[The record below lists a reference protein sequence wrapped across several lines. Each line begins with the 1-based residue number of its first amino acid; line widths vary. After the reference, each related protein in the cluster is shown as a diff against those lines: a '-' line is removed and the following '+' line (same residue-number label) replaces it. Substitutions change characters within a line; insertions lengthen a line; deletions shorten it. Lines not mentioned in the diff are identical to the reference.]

1 MDLGTIIGIVVGNAL
16 ILSAMLM
23 GGTIDMFIDVA
34 GLMIVFGGAVS
45 ACLMAFQ
52 MKDVIAAFKAAM
64 FVISADKMEPNQ
76 MVQTMCDLCEVSRK
90 NGIVALSKMKFEE
103 DFLRKA
109 AQLISDG
116 TKEDMIREA
125 LTIEL
130 DAMKAR
136 HAIKQDVFA
145 KLAAYCPAFGMI
157 GTLIGLVQMLANL
170 SDPAAVGPAM
180 AVALLTTMYGA
191 MFANMLWNPISAKLM
206 SRTATEVINLEITF
220 EGAVAILQAGNPAQ
234 VYEKLSSYIPAKER
248 KPFQKAKAK
257 GV

>member
-45 ACLMAFQ
+45 AFLMAFQ

-76 MVQTMCDLCEVSRK
+76 MVQTMCDLCTVTRK
-90 NGIVALSKMKFEE
+90 SGLVALSKMKFEE

-109 AQLISDG
+109 ANLIADG
-116 TKEDMIREA
+116 TKEDIIRDS
-125 LTIEL
+125 LTIEI

-136 HAIKQDVFA
+136 HAVIQDVFS
-145 KLAAYCPAFGMI
+145 KLAAYSPAFGMI

-180 AVALLTTMYGA
+180 AVALLTTLYGT
-191 MFANMLWNPISAKLM
+191 MFANMLFNPIGAKLA
-206 SRTATEVINLEITF
+206 SRTMTEVINLEITF
-220 EGAVAILQAGNPAQ
+220 EGACAILAEGNPMT
-234 VYEKLSSYIPAKER
+234 VYEKLSSFIPAKSR
-248 KPFQKAKAK
+248 KKLEKK
-257 GV
+257 KK

>member
-1 MDLGTIIGIVVGNAL
+1 MDLGTLIGIIVGNAL

-23 GGTIDMFIDVA
+23 GGTMDMFVDVA

-45 ACLMAFQ
+45 ACLMAFP

-64 FVISADKMEPNQ
+64 FCMTADKMEPNA
-76 MVQTMCDLCEVSRK
+76 MVQTMVDLCTVTRK
-90 NGIVALSKMKFEE
+90 NGLVALSKMKFEE

-109 AQLISDG
+109 ANLIADG
-116 TKEDMIREA
+116 TKEDIIRDT
-125 LTIEL
+125 LTIEI
-130 DAMKAR
+130 DAMKSR
-136 HAIKQDVFA
+136 HAVIQDVFA

-191 MFANMLWNPISAKLM
+191 MFANMLWNPIGAKLA
-206 SRTATEVINLEITF
+206 SRTMTEVMNLEITF
-220 EGAVAILQAGNPAQ
+220 EGACAILAEGNPMT
-234 VYEKLSSYIPAKER
+234 VYEKLSSFIPGRER
-248 KPFQKAKAK
+248 KPLEKKK
-257 GV
+257 K

>member
-1 MDLGTIIGIVVGNAL
+1 MDLGTLIGIVVGNAL

-23 GGTIDMFIDVA
+23 GGTMDMFVDVA

-45 ACLMAFQ
+45 ACLMAFP

-64 FVISADKMEPNQ
+64 FCMTADKMEPNA
-76 MVQTMCDLCEVSRK
+76 MVQTMCDLCTVTRK
-90 NGIVALSKMKFEE
+90 SGLVALSKMKFEE

-109 AQLISDG
+109 ANLIADG
-116 TKEDMIREA
+116 TKEDVIRDA
-125 LTIEL
+125 LTIEI

-136 HAIKQDVFA
+136 HAVIQDVFA

-191 MFANMLWNPISAKLM
+191 MFANMLWNPIGAKLA
-206 SRTATEVINLEITF
+206 SRTMTEVINLEITF
-220 EGAVAILQAGNPAQ
+220 EGACAILAEGNPMT
-234 VYEKLSSYIPAKER
+234 VYEKLSSFIPGRER
-248 KPFQKAKAK
+248 KPLEKKK
-257 GV
+257 K

>member
-1 MDLGTIIGIVVGNAL
+1 MDLGTLIGIVVGNAL

-23 GGTIDMFIDVA
+23 GGTMDMFVDVA

-45 ACLMAFQ
+45 ACLMAFP
-52 MKDVIAAFKAAM
+52 MKEVIAAFKAAM
-64 FVISADKMEPNQ
+64 FCMTADKMEPNA
-76 MVQTMCDLCEVSRK
+76 MVQTMCDLCTVTRK
-90 NGIVALSKMKFEE
+90 SGLVALSKMKFEE

-109 AQLISDG
+109 ANLIADG
-116 TKEDMIREA
+116 TKEDVIRDA
-125 LTIEL
+125 LTIEI

-136 HAIKQDVFA
+136 HAVIQDVFM

-191 MFANMLWNPISAKLM
+191 MFANMLWNPIGAKLA

-220 EGAVAILQAGNPAQ
+220 EGACAILAEGNPMT
-234 VYEKLSSYIPAKER
+234 VYEKLSSYIPAKSR
-248 KPFQKAKAK
+248 VGLTKTKK
-257 GV
+257 

>member
-1 MDLGTIIGIVVGNAL
+1 MDLGTLIGIVVGNAL

-23 GGTIDMFIDVA
+23 GGTMDMFIDVA

-45 ACLMAFQ
+45 ACLMAFP

-64 FVISADKMEPNQ
+64 FCMTADKMEPNA
-76 MVQTMCDLCEVSRK
+76 MVQTMVDLCTVTRK
-90 NGIVALSKMKFEE
+90 NGLVALSKMKFEE

-109 AQLISDG
+109 ANLIADG
-116 TKEDMIREA
+116 TKEDVIRDA
-125 LTIEL
+125 LTIEI
-130 DAMKAR
+130 DAMKQR
-136 HAIKQDVFA
+136 HAVIQDVFA

-191 MFANMLWNPISAKLM
+191 MFANMLWNPIGAKLA
-206 SRTATEVINLEITF
+206 SRTMTEVINLEITF
-220 EGAVAILQAGNPAQ
+220 EGACAILAEGNPMT
-234 VYEKLSSYIPAKER
+234 VYEKLSSFIPGRER
-248 KPFQKAKAK
+248 KPLEKKK
-257 GV
+257 K

>member
-52 MKDVIAAFKAAM
+52 MKDVIAAFKAAA

-76 MVQTMCDLCEVSRK
+76 MVQTMCDLCEVARK

-109 AQLISDG
+109 AQLIADG
-116 TKEDMIREA
+116 SKEELIREA
-125 LTIEL
+125 MGIEL
-130 DAMKAR
+130 VYR
-136 HAIKQDVFA
+136 N
-145 KLAAYCPAFGMI
+145 LGAYPWI
-157 GTLIGLVQMLANL
+157 
-170 SDPAAVGPAM
+170 
-180 AVALLTTMYGA
+180 
-191 MFANMLWNPISAKLM
+191 
-206 SRTATEVINLEITF
+206 
-220 EGAVAILQAGNPAQ
+220 
-234 VYEKLSSYIPAKER
+234 
-248 KPFQKAKAK
+248 
-257 GV
+257 